1 MKNFVSLLLAA
12 AIIFSFAACTK
23 KDNGE
28 TTAASSESQDTAQTQ
43 EQKSLPE
50 ATVAVNNGD
59 VEQEDAEKENL
70 QFNPIA
76 DITDAKTV
84 KELVKRWATNGG
96 DKLHSRDVINI
107 LLIGEDYVDGSSR
120 SDAAIIVSVDK
131 KNHKITLT
139 SILRDS
145 YTYMNINGEERYD
158 KTNHSYAWGG
168 AEKLKEVISDNY
180 KIVIDH
186 YVILDFEGFVSIVEA
201 LGGITVE
208 VTQAEADYINST
220 SSYNVSSGKNVRL
233 NGQQALYF
241 ARIRK
246 LDGEAQRTERQ
257 RRLISAC
264 LKGIKGSS
272 LEELEG
278 LLKAVYPYVTTDYT
292 EFQLASLGAQAMTGK
307 WFEFDVISNTAPSE
321 ENRRGFNSY
330 KTHTGNLSVWIVDYV
345 KAARELQLSIYGQSN
360 IRLSEGKRNTAI
372 DLATE

>member
-12 AIIFSFAACTK
+12 AIIFSFAACAK

-70 QFNPIA
+70 QFNPIP

-96 DKLHSRDVINI
+96 DKLHSRNVINI

-186 YVILDFEGFVSIVEA
+186 YVILDFEGFVSIVDA

-220 SSYNVSSGKNVRL
+220 SSYNVSSGKNVML

-292 EFQLASLGAQAMTGK
+292 EFQLASLGAQAITGR

>member
-12 AIIFSFAACTK
+12 VIIFSFAACTNK
-23 KDNGE
+23 EYGE
-28 TTAASSESQDTAQTQ
+28 TTAVSSKIQTSAQSQ
-43 EQKSLPE
+43 EQKTLTE
-50 ATVAVNNGD
+50 TTVAVND
-59 VEQEDAEKENL
+59 EVEQEDAEENL
-70 QFNPIA
+70 QFDPIA

-107 LLIGEDYVDGSSR
+107 LLIGEDDVDGSSR
-120 SDAAIIVSVDK
+120 SDAAILVSIDK
-131 KNHKITLT
+131 ANHKITLT
-139 SILRDS
+139 SFLRDS

-186 YVILDFEGFVSIVEA
+186 YIILDFEGFVSIVDA
-201 LGGITVE
+201 LGGVTVE

-220 SSYNVSSGKNVRL
+220 SSYNVPSGKNVEL
-233 NGQQALYF
+233 NGEQALYF

-257 RRLISAC
+257 RRLINAC

-272 LEELEG
+272 IDELEG
-278 LLKAVYPYVTTDYT
+278 VIEALYPYVSTDYS
-292 EFQLASLGAQAMTGK
+292 EIQIASLGAQAMTGK
-307 WFEFDVISNTAPSE
+307 WFEFDVISQTAPSE

-330 KTHTGNLSVWIVDYV
+330 KTHTGNLSVWIVDYI
-345 KAARELQLSIYGQSN
+345 KAAHDLQLSIYGKTN
-360 IRLSEGKRNTAI
+360 ITLSEGNRTTAI
-372 DLATE
+372 DLAN